1 MGLAAAFVFAA
12 QMLNFPIAGG
22 TSGHL
27 LGSVLIAVL
36 LGPAAAV
43 LVLTAVLIVQCL
55 VFADGGLLALGANI
69 FNMGVVGGVG
79 GYAIYSGVRRIA
91 GGTRGVIMGA
101 AFAAWCSAALA
112 AVLVAGE
119 LALSGTAPWAVVF
132 PAMVDVHLLIGLGE
146 AAITVLVVVAIQ
158 RTRPELID
166 PSAPP
171 SAATEPPAGRRLRP
185 ADLPRTR
192 PVRLALRLRLARRPG
207 EGRRPSSD
215 SRTAPRAS
223 PLMSA
228 PMPDYRLPWVRSAP
242 LATSLAG
249 AAGTVIVFVLAFF
262 VARVVLTPGTR
273 EAASDHEIQPGSPQP
288 DRQPGPSASSR
299 GQAGRGPGDPRGDGQ
314 HAAGRSRRSRPS
326 LLIAAAAEPD
336 PAAFPPEAA
345 AAARAPGARGR
356 APDPFPAPRR
366 RRSSP

>member
-1 MGLAAAFVFAA
+1 M
-12 QMLNFPIAGG
+12 
-22 TSGHL
+22 
-27 LGSVLIAVL
+27 L
-36 LGPAAAV
+36 LGPGAAV

-112 AVLVAGE
+112 AILVAGE
-119 LALSGTAPWAVVF
+119 LAISGTAPWAVVF

-171 SAATEPPAGRRLRP
+171 SAAMGHGQVVAYGL
-185 ADLPRTR
+185 LISLG
-192 PVRLALRLRLARRPG
+192 LALFVSPFACAWPDGLERVAAVLGFAH
-207 EGRRPSSD
+207 
-215 SRTAPRAS
+215 RAAGQ

-249 AAGTVIVFVLAFF
+249 AAGTILVFVLAFF
-262 VARVVLTPGTR
+262 VARVLTPGKK
-273 EAASDHEIQPGSPQP
+273 AGSP
-288 DRQPGPSASSR
+288 
-299 GQAGRGPGDPRGDGQ
+299 
-314 HAAGRSRRSRPS
+314 
-326 LLIAAAAEPD
+326 
-336 PAAFPPEAA
+336 
-345 AAARAPGARGR
+345 
-356 APDPFPAPRR
+356 
-366 RRSSP
+366 